1 MPMISMAKKTQ
12 LIVQHSTI
20 MSLGDILGSSAI
32 ITELLKLHNIWRQV
46 SQIWKQESLVILNKR
61 YFKG

>member
-1 MPMISMAKKTQ
+1 MISMAKKTQ

-46 SQIWKQESLVILNKR
+46 SQI
-61 YFKG
+61 